1 MSLLSWLIHLPKRKQ
16 AAASPLISGS
26 NHHHHRRHCV
36 EGREAAIGHVTQS
49 NRASGSHNNSVSD
62 TSAATA
68 DSTDLF
74 HFEFDVHWT
83 ELHRLS
89 SPQSPAIFLLSKIIM
104 KIDGGLKTDTRWV
117 TLPRIHRL
125 YWMFFW
131 ETNPFTATPG
141 NHLRHFK
148 GRYFRGKRRFFV
160 TVQRS
165 IFVLSKTTE
174 TLKIQV
180 WEQAQDLH

>member
-1 MSLLSWLIHLPKRKQ
+1 MINSFAEAKASSCKSANQRQ
-16 AAASPLISGS
+16 QSSSSSPLCGGKGS
-26 NHHHHRRHCV
+26 CYRSCYTIKLCIRVSQQQHVWYFCSD
-36 EGREAAIGHVTQS
+36 GRF
-49 NRASGSHNNSVSD
+49 NRSFSFWIWCTLYRFSFLQFCN
-62 TSAATA
+62 
-68 DSTDLF
+68 
-74 HFEFDVHWT
+74 
-83 ELHRLS
+83 
-89 SPQSPAIFLLSKIIM
+89 IFLSKMIM

-117 TLPRIHRL
+117 ILPGIHRL

-141 NHLRHFK
+141 NHLKHFK

-160 TVQRS
+160 MVERS

>member
-16 AAASPLISGS
+16 AAASLLISGS
-26 NHHHHRRHCV
+26 NHHHHHHCV
-36 EGREAAIGHVTQS
+36 EGREVAIGHVIQS
-49 NRASGSHNNSVSD
+49 KLCIRVSQQQHVWYFCSDGRFNGSFSFWIWC
-62 TSAATA
+62 T
-68 DSTDLF
+68 LY
-74 HFEFDVHWT
+74 
-83 ELHRLS
+83 RLS
-89 SPQSPAIFLLSKIIM
+89 FLQSCNIFLSKMIM

-117 TLPRIHRL
+117 ILPGIHRL

-141 NHLRHFK
+141 NHLKHFK

-174 TLKIQV
+174 TFKIQV